1 MGQLIILQNMA
12 TPPTLPLPPPPP
24 LWGSIGVGGYLGTLG
39 EGLIH

>member
-1 MGQLIILQNMA
+1 MGQLITLQNMA
-12 TPPTLPLPPPPP
+12 TPPDPSPPPPPP